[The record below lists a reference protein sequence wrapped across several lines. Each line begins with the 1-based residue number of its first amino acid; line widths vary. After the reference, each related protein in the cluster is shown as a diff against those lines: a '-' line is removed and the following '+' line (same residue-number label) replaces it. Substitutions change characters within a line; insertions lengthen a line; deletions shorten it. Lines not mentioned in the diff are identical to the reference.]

1 MLSWYNNI
9 SFRWKLMLPLSLL
22 LIIFIA
28 VSIYAVRAAKQMGN
42 YSNTIGTVNLPEIQL
57 LMQADRDLYQAL
69 TAERAMLLADPG
81 SSEMDALYR
90 DHQDNA
96 QQTYD
101 RAIQS
106 LDLSEIATREE
117 RETFQQLYDR
127 WFSLSESIVEDA
139 RSADRMTLAFLE
151 DRSFGEVAEAFD
163 ALRTHLD
170 VVSERRLEQVDRLN
184 QRVDAEE
191 AQMTSILTLSGVT
204 GTLIA
209 VLAALLLPLV
219 VTRPLNEISG
229 RIHDI
234 AEGDGD
240 LTLRINLDRRDELGQ
255 LAGHVNRFMDRLQ
268 QLIGDIRH
276 TTEDVSV
283 SSEQVLQA
291 STSSQKAAD
300 DQGQAINMVVAAV
313 NELTAAIQEVAQNTN
328 ETADSAKNA
337 SGTTDVGRER
347 IERAV
352 ARVNSLSAHIG
363 ETAERMRRLEEEAKN
378 VTSVIDVIRGVAE
391 QTNLL
396 ALNAAIEAARAGEQ
410 GRGFA
415 VVADEVR
422 TLASRTQQSTEDIR
436 TMLTRLQSGV
446 QEAVEAMT
454 SSSEMTEEAVTAAG
468 EAGQSL
474 EDIAEAV
481 QRITNM
487 AIQIASAA
495 EEQSTVTADI
505 DKNMVEINELAA
517 RTQDD
522 AATTASASGRLTDL
536 ASSLRELVVR
546 FKV

>member
-22 LIIFIA
+22 VIIFVA
-28 VSIYAVRAAKQMGN
+28 VSIYAVRSAHQMGS

-69 TAERAMLLADPG
+69 TAERAMLMADSG
-81 SSEMDALYR
+81 SSAMNELYQEYR
-90 DHQDNA
+90 DNA

-101 RAIQS
+101 RAMQS
-106 LDLSEIATREE
+106 LDISEIATREE
-117 RETFQQLYDR
+117 RETFQRLYDR
-127 WFSLSESIVEDA
+127 WLGLSESIVEDA
-139 RSADRMTLAFLE
+139 RSADQMTLAFLE
-151 DRSFGEVAEAFD
+151 DRSFGEVAEAFS

-170 VVSERRLEQVDRLN
+170 VVSERRLAQVERLN

-191 AQMTSILTLSGVT
+191 AQMSSILTLSGVV
-204 GTLIA
+204 GSLIA
-209 VLAALLLPLV
+209 ALAAVFLPLV
-219 VTRPLNEISG
+219 VSRPLNEISG

-240 LTLRINLDRRDELGQ
+240 LTLRIDLNRRDELGQ
-255 LAGHVNRFMDRLQ
+255 LAAHVNRFMDRLQ

-454 SSSEMTEEAVTAAG
+454 SSSAMTEEAVTAAG

>member
-22 LIIFIA
+22 VIIFIA
-28 VSIYAVRAAKQMGN
+28 VSVYAVRAAQKMGEN
-42 YSNTIGTVNLPEIQL
+42 SHTLGAVNLSEIQL
-57 LMQADRDLYQAL
+57 IMQADRDLYQAL
-69 TAERAMLLADPG
+69 TAERAMLLADAG
-81 SSEMDALYR
+81 SSNMEALYR
-90 DHQDNA
+90 EHQDNA

-101 RAIQS
+101 RAMQS
-106 LDLSEIATREE
+106 LDISETATRDE
-117 RETFQQLYDR
+117 RDTFERLYNR
-127 WFSLSESIVEDA
+127 WLELSESIVEEARDA
-139 RSADRMTLAFLE
+139 DQMTLSFLE
-151 DRSFGEVAEAFD
+151 ARSFGEVAEAFG

-170 VVSERRLEQVDRLN
+170 VVSERRLQQVEQLTQSVE
-184 QRVDAEE
+184 AEE
-191 AQMTSILTLSGVT
+191 AQMVSILTTSGVL
-204 GTLIA
+204 GALIA
-209 VLAALLLPLV
+209 MLAAILLPMV

-240 LTLRINLDRRDELGQ
+240 LTLRVNLNRRDELGI
-255 LAGHVNRFMDRLQ
+255 LAQNVNRFMDRLQ
-268 QLIGDIRH
+268 QLIGDIRN

-352 ARVNSLSAHIG
+352 SRVNNLSAHIG
-363 ETAERMRRLEEEAKN
+363 KTAESMRRLEGEAKN
-378 VTSVIDVIRGVAE
+378 VTSVIEVIRGVAE

-436 TMLTRLQSGV
+436 TMLTRLQTGV
-446 QEAVEAMT
+446 EEAVEAMT
-454 SSSEMTEEAVTAAG
+454 SSSEMTEEVVTAAG

-495 EEQSTVTADI
+495 EEQSAVTADI
-505 DKNMVEINELAA
+505 DKNMVEIHELAG

-522 AATTASASGRLTDL
+522 ASTTASASQRLTSL

>member
-22 LIIFIA
+22 VIIFIA
-28 VSIYAVRAAKQMGN
+28 VSVYAVRATNQMGQN
-42 YSNTIGTVNLPEIQL
+42 SHTIGAVNLPEIEL

-69 TAERAMLLADPG
+69 TAERAMLLTDAG
-81 SSEMDALYR
+81 SDAMAALYR
-90 DHQDNA
+90 EHQDNA

-106 LDLSEIATREE
+106 LELSQTATREE
-117 RETFQQLYDR
+117 RETFEQLYDR
-127 WFSLSESIVEDA
+127 WFGLSESIVEDA
-139 RSADRMTLAFLE
+139 RNADQMTLSFLVS
-151 DRSFGEVAEAFD
+151 RSFGEVAEAFN

-170 VVSERRLEQVDRLN
+170 VVSERRLQQVEQLN
-184 QRVDAEE
+184 AQVDAEE
-191 AQMTSILTLSGVT
+191 ARMVSILTMSGLV

-209 VLAALLLPLV
+209 LLAAILLPMV

-229 RIHDI
+229 RIRDI
-234 AEGDGD
+234 AEGEGD

-255 LAGHVNRFMDRLQ
+255 LADNVNRFMDRLQ

-291 STSSQKAAD
+291 STSSRKAAD

-313 NELTAAIQEVAQNTN
+313 NELTAAIQEVAHNTN
-328 ETADSAKNA
+328 ETADSARNA

-352 ARVNSLSAHIG
+352 SRVNSLSAHIG
-363 ETAERMRRLEEEAKN
+363 QTAERMRRLEEEAKN

-436 TMLTRLQSGV
+436 TMLTRLQVGV

-495 EEQSTVTADI
+495 EEQSAVTADI
-505 DKNMVEINELAA
+505 DKNMVEIHELAG

-522 AATTASASGRLTDL
+522 AATTASASERLTSL
-536 ASSLRELVVR
+536 ASSLRELVIR

>member
-1 MLSWYNNI
+1 
-9 SFRWKLMLPLSLL
+9 MLPLSLL
-22 LIIFIA
+22 VIIFIA
-28 VSIYAVRAAKQMGN
+28 VSVYSVRAAKQMGS

-81 SSEMDALYR
+81 SSAMDALYR
-90 DHQDNA
+90 EHQDNA

-101 RAIQS
+101 RAMQS
-106 LDLSEIATREE
+106 LDLSEIATGEE

-127 WFSLSESIVEDA
+127 WLELSESIVEDA
-139 RSADRMTLAFLE
+139 RNADQMTLGFLE
-151 DRSFGEVAEAFD
+151 DRSFGEVSEAFD

-170 VVSERRLEQVDRLN
+170 VVSERRLRQVDELN

-191 AQMTSILTLSGVT
+191 AQMSSILTLSGVA

-209 VLAALLLPLV
+209 VLAALFLPLV

-363 ETAERMRRLEEEAKN
+363 ETAESMRRLEEEAKN